1 MEWSEVEGREMC
13 RDVGGRSSAMRPGR
27 SEKCIVMACDDC
39 DEADQIDQE
48 ISKVNNG
55 RLRTYYGL
63 FDLMENPPQER
74 IVAAILATRADP
86 ETIGQ
91 TLQWMR
97 HRWPRCPMTV
107 VGDVGGQEHELA
119 ARENGANF
127 LTRPVTSSQWR
138 AIVDHATGQAQ
149 FVEEFV
155 EGGSSPA
162 RAGSPNSG
170 LKGGRS
176 PASLEPATARSR
188 LRPSA
193 NVRLSKLEE
202 PLERRP
208 SKRR

>member
-1 MEWSEVEGREMC
+1 
-13 RDVGGRSSAMRPGR
+13 MRPGR

-138 AIVDHATGQAQ
+138 AIVDHATG
-149 FVEEFV
+149 
-155 EGGSSPA
+155 
-162 RAGSPNSG
+162 RAVC
-170 LKGGRS
+170 GRVCGRR
-176 PASLEPATARSR
+176 EQ
-188 LRPSA
+188 PSTGR
-193 NVRLSKLEE
+193 VTKQW
-202 PLERRP
+202 PERRQVT
-208 SKRR
+208 SESGACDGSI